1 MKDSEVFRGKTLQQL
16 LEDIYDN
23 TQVKRSRIASLIDMM
38 QEYLKNR
45 EDASVFAPII
55 KDYLDVMIKNDD
67 HLIKIATIVQRVI
80 SADAYQKGGGDLNE
94 ILSDA
99 EKERLLG
106 EAVDELQS
114 EMKALDTQ
122 LKDLDKKTLPTE
134 TETK

>member
-23 TQVKRSRIASLIDMM
+23 TQVKRSRIASLIDRM

-45 EDASVFAPII
+45 EDATVFAPII